1 MKPPTLWIRPVAFFS
16 AASLLLAAC
25 RAAGDEATPTL
36 NAEQIQ
42 TQAVATFA
50 VGMTAT
56 ALAIPTDT
64 PTETVTPTP
73 TATNTLEIR
82 STAAATVA
90 ATIPVP
96 TCDGSAFVSDVS
108 VPDNTVMTP
117 GQKFT
122 KTWRVR
128 NSGTCPWQTSFK
140 LRFTSGEAMGGSSVS
155 LANTVQPGSTVDISV
170 ALTAPDKAGTSRGNW
185 RMTNA
190 AGTFF
195 GDEVYVLIVV
205 GSSTATS
212 TPKAS
217 ATSTL
222 ASTAEP
228 TQTPTPTPTL
238 DSAPTPTSTETETS
252 G

>member
-1 MKPPTLWIRPVAFFS
+1 MKPHPHRLRPIVVAWV
-16 AASLLLAAC
+16 ASLLISGCGSSA
-25 RAAGDEATPTL
+25 DEATPTF
-36 NAEQIQ
+36 EVEPIQ
-42 TQAVATFA
+42 TQAVATFSA
-50 VGMTAT
+50 DLTAT
-56 ALAIPTDT
+56 ALAIPTAT
-64 PTETVTPTP
+64 PTETVFPTPEPTIMREVTPTVPP
-73 TATNTLEIR
+73 TVG
-82 STAAATVA
+82 ATVPV
-90 ATIPVP
+90 AT
-96 TCDGSAFVSDVS
+96 CEGLAFVSDVTI
-108 VPDNTVMTP
+108 PDNTKMTP

-155 LANTVQPGSTVDISV
+155 PANTVQPGSTVDISV